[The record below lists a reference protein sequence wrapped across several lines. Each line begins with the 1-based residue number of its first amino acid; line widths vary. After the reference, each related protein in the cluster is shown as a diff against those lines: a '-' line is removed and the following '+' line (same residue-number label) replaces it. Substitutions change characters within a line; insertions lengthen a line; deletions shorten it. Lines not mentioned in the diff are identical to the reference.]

1 MTNKLTYILL
11 FLFATYTSYSADFQ
25 FRIGNNKKGK
35 QKIESTSVSDTVYV
49 TDTVYIETENEFKRE
64 ARVIDYSDETLAAFD
79 EDVVSLFADW
89 KNSSNDKDEAYDSN
103 STSPS
108 YSDSIYQDRLL
119 EMSEN
124 MVIEMPFNK
133 IVKAHIKVYTE
144 RKRSHSAY
152 VMGEIDYYMP
162 IFESELDRKGLP
174 IELRCVPIIESGLKP
189 RAYSR
194 AGASGLWQFIY
205 STGKA
210 YGLEMNSYIDE
221 RRDPVEATQSAVR
234 YFEDLYAVYKDWFLV
249 IAAYNCG
256 PGNVNKAIRRS
267 GGKRDYWAIYYYL
280 PRETRGYVP
289 AFIAANYL
297 IHYSEEHNIQ
307 ASTTSLPTFSDT
319 VMVSKPLNLNQVA
332 EVMSL
337 DIDLLRDLNPQYR
350 LDIIPGGKK
359 AYSLTL
365 PGTSSADYVVMEDSI
380 MAYKRDLLIDKKRAN
395 VQPGNNSYTASR
407 GVAPAGKVALTYKVK
422 SGDNLGF
429 IADWY
434 DVRVSDLRNWNNI
447 YRNMIRVDQKLTVYV
462 PKDKVNKYKNISQS
476 KNVPKA
482 APNAATDVAVDL
494 NAEYEYYQVRN
505 GDNLWVIARRYPGV
519 SADNIKALNG
529 MGSNDIKPGQYIKIR
544 KKS

>member
-1 MTNKLTYILL
+1 MTPNKSYLLL
-11 FLFATYTSYSADFQ
+11 FALVPFLSYSSDLQ
-25 FRIGNNKKGK
+25 FKIGKNRKDKEK
-35 QKIESTSVSDTVYV
+35 AQSTLISDTIYV
-49 TDTVYIETENEFKRE
+49 TDTVYIESKDALKRE
-64 ARVIDYSDETLAAFD
+64 ARVIDYSDKTLAAFD
-79 EDVVSLFADW
+79 EDAVSLFAEW
-89 KNSSNDKDEAYDSN
+89 KSSFISKDDTFDAS
-103 STSPS
+103 SLSPN

-144 RKRSHSAY
+144 RKRTHSAY
-152 VMGEIDYYMP
+152 VMGEIGYYMP

-205 STGKA
+205 STGKY

-221 RRDPVEATQSAVR
+221 RRDPIEATQSAVR
-234 YFEDLYAVYKDWFLV
+234 YFEDLYAVYKDWYLV

-297 IHYSEEHNIQ
+297 IHYSEEHNIKP
-307 ASTTSLPTFSDT
+307 SITDLPTFTDT
-319 VMVSKPLNLNQVA
+319 VMVSKALNLIQVA
-332 EVMSL
+332 EVMNI

-359 AYSLTL
+359 SYTLTL
-365 PGTSSADYVVMEDSI
+365 PGTASADYVVMEDSI
-380 MAYKRDLLIDKKRAN
+380 MAYKREILIDKKRTN
-395 VQPGNNSYTASR
+395 VQPGSSTYTASR
-407 GVAPAGKVALTYKVK
+407 GAVPAGKVALTYNVK

-429 IADWY
+429 IAEWY
-434 DVRVSDLRNWNNI
+434 DVRVSDLRHWNNI

-462 PKDKVNKYKNISQS
+462 PKGKENKYKNIGKT
-476 KNVPKA
+476 KNAPKVT
-482 APNAATDVAVDL
+482 PNAATDLAVDL
-494 NAEYEYYQVRN
+494 NAEYDYYQVRN

-519 SADNIKALNG
+519 SAENIKAING

>member
-1 MTNKLTYILL
+1 MTTNRLYLLL
-11 FLFATYTSYSADFQ
+11 FALVPFLSYSADFQ
-25 FRIGNNKKGK
+25 FKIGKLKKDK
-35 QKIESTSVSDTVYV
+35 QDAEINFASDTIYV
-49 TDTVYIETENEFKRE
+49 TDTVYIEAEKPMKRE
-64 ARVIDYSDETLAAFD
+64 AKPIDYSDKTLEAFD
-79 EDVVSLFADW
+79 EDVVTLFGDW
-89 KNSSNDKDEAYDSN
+89 KDSSLNKEGVFDVSSLSPEYPDSV
-103 STSPS
+103 
-108 YSDSIYQDRLL
+108 YQDRLL

-144 RKRSHSAY
+144 RKRLHSAY

-162 IFESELDRKGLP
+162 IFEAELDRKGLP

-221 RRDPVEATQSAVR
+221 RRDPIEATQSAVR

-297 IHYSEEHNIQ
+297 VHYSEEHKIQ
-307 ASTTSLPTFSDT
+307 PASTKLPAYTDT
-319 VMVSKPLNLNQVA
+319 VMVNKYLNLNQVA
-332 EVMSL
+332 EVMDI

-359 AYSLTL
+359 SYTLTL
-365 PGTSSADYVVMEDSI
+365 PGISSADYVMMEDSI
-380 MAYKRDLLIDKKRAN
+380 MAYKRDVLIDKKRAS
-395 VQPGNNSYTASR
+395 VQPGNNSYTASH
-407 GVAPAGKVALTYKVK
+407 GVAPAGSVALTYKVK

-434 DVRVSDLRNWNNI
+434 DVRVSDLRHWNNI
-447 YRNMIRVDQKLTVYV
+447 YRNLIRVDQKLTVYV
-462 PKDKVNKYKNISQS
+462 PKDKVNKYKNISTI
-476 KNVPKA
+476 KT
-482 APNAATDVAVDL
+482 APTTTAATDVAVDL
-494 NAEYEYYQVRN
+494 DAQYEYYQVRT

-519 SADNIKALNG
+519 SADNIKAINK
-529 MGSNDIKPGQYIKIR
+529 MSSNDIKPGQYIKIR
-544 KKS
+544 KVS